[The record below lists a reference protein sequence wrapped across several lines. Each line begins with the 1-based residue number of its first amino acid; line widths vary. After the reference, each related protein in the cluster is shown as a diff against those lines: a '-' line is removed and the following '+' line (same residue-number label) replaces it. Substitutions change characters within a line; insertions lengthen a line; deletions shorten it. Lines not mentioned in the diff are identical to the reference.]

1 MDGYHPPFT
10 TRGLG
15 GLGGVDDRLEPSSY
29 LPATHRTKRDHII
42 VPQADAEFLGD
53 ELLVKRI
60 NAIQDWLWVCGRP
73 MPPRPLHYQIAIN
86 REIAITE
93 NPELHL
99 IWSKKRIFLKPLP
112 PWLLDP
118 LFWTSHILH
127 DADLAECARGF
138 LFSYT
143 ALIAYESDYRLARET
158 GLVPSSVTWEAWK
171 GLTKEVLQNH
181 DMARVNPRYWYGEL
195 RLNRMNLV
203 YRFKGYILRGYSK
216 VDSHAVYADLIADN
230 FAALAGIL
238 GYVVIVLT
246 SLQVGL
252 SVSGLSDNVA
262 FVNFSY
268 GFTIFS
274 IIAPVIAVVGI
285 LVVISAIFASNW
297 LVTNKYE
304 ERRFKEMGVEPY
316 WRTGSRRRLTTS
328 LTRPNTSN
336 SSAKARV

>member
-1 MDGYHPPFT
+1 MDGHHPPFT
-10 TRGLG
+10 TWVLG
-15 GLGGVDDRLEPSSY
+15 ELDERNEPGSY
-29 LPATHRTKRDHII
+29 LPATHRTKKDHII

-73 MPPRPLHYQIAIN
+73 MPPRPLHYQVALS
-86 REIAITE
+86 REITITE

-99 IWSKKRIFLKPLP
+99 IWSKSHIFLKPLP
-112 PWLLDP
+112 SWLLDP
-118 LFWTSHILH
+118 GFWTAHVLQ
-127 DADLAECARGF
+127 DAELAQCARGF

-143 ALIAYESDYRLARET
+143 ALIAYESDFRLAHEKS
-158 GLVPSSVTWEAWK
+158 LIPSSVTWEGWRRLA
-171 GLTKEVLQNH
+171 KEVLRDH
-181 DMARVNPRYWYGEL
+181 DMAKVNPRYWYGEL
-195 RLNRMNLV
+195 RLNRMNIV
-203 YRFKGYILRGYSK
+203 YRFKGFVFRGYSK
-216 VDSHAVYADLIADN
+216 VNGHAVYADLIADN

-252 SVSGLSDNVA
+252 GVDTLAENVA

-274 IIAPVIAVVGI
+274 IIAPVIAVAGI
-285 LVVISAIFASNW
+285 LLIVSAIFVSNW

-304 ERRFKEMGVEPY
+304 ARRFKEMGVEPY
-316 WRTGSRRRLTTS
+316 WRENSRRRLTVS
-328 LTRPNTSN
+328 LPKPGTSN
-336 SSAKARV
+336 SSSQGGV